1 MIKYK
6 LVITQENEETREV
19 MVEETFLDP
28 VAMIEKVREFVR
40 KNRK

>member
-6 LVITQENEETREV
+6 LVITQETEKTRETV
-19 MVEETFLDP
+19 VDETYLDP